1 MAYINLGHIDQAL
14 LNRALIGFD
23 RMFEDVQHLSGNTY
37 PPHNII
43 KLEDDKY
50 QIEIAVAGFKR
61 DELTVKLDQTEL
73 EIAGDK
79 VDKDTLVYL
88 HKGLASRSFVKTL
101 HLAEHIKVTD
111 VELADG
117 ILTISLEK
125 VIPEEL
131 KPRKLEIK

>member
-1 MAYINLGHIDQAL
+1 MTHISLGQIDQAL

-23 RMFEDVQHLSGNTY
+23 RMFKDVQHLSSNTY

-50 QIEIAVAGFKR
+50 QIEVAVAGFSR
-61 DELTVKLDQTEL
+61 DELTVELDETEL
-73 EIAGDK
+73 KITGDK
-79 VDKDTLVYL
+79 TDKNTITYL
-88 HKGLASRSFVKTL
+88 YKGLASRSFVKTL

-131 KPRKLEIK
+131 KPRKLQIK